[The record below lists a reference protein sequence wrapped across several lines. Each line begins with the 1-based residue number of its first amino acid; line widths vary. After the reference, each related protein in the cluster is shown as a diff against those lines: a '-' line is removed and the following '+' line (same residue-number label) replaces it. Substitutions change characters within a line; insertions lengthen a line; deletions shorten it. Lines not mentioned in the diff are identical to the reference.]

1 MAVNL
6 PVGLRA
12 RHPGKQSSPHLASL
26 ALMQAQAAKMKD
38 TVLRAAKLDCGIRA
52 CIYWRVALGVAKPR
66 GPLSPPG
73 VQSVLSG
80 YLLIDVLHSNRDRQ
94 RGIIRPDK

>member
-26 ALMQAQAAKMKD
+26 ALVQAQAAKMKD
-38 TVLRAAKLDCGIRA
+38 TVLRAAKLNCGIRA
-52 CIYWRVALGVAKPR
+52 CIYRRVALGVAK
-66 GPLSPPG
+66 
-73 VQSVLSG
+73 
-80 YLLIDVLHSNRDRQ
+80 
-94 RGIIRPDK
+94 RPFVSARCKVCSRATY